1 MRGSRLAALTSS
13 SPQVARNSRRLPLT
27 RRKPTIQKR
36 ANRMSQPDAIQ
47 TPATIASM
55 INKRLMK
62 QLVIKSRL
70 KTMKKLRAAMRMR
83 KRKRRRRSSP

>member
-1 MRGSRLAALTSS
+1 
-13 SPQVARNSRRLPLT
+13 
-27 RRKPTIQKR
+27 
-36 ANRMSQPDAIQ
+36 
-47 TPATIASM
+47 M

-83 KRKRRRRSSP
+83 KRKRKRRRRRSSP